1 MTEENIEINP
11 ESIAKTTGRFW
22 SYFTSEELWDYV
34 IASSIKIISI
44 LLISYLV
51 IFIGKKIITRL
62 FTLRFKTPLKQSER
76 RQTTLVKLLH
86 SVLTYVVYFSAI
98 IAVLSALKIEVM
110 GLLAGAGIAGLA
122 IGFGAQSLV
131 KDVITGFFIILE
143 DQFAVGDY
151 VKLTTSNVAEGTVSE
166 IGLRTT
172 KLVAFTGELYI
183 IPNGQ
188 IMDVVNYSINNS
200 KGIIDLQVGIEA
212 DIEKIERLV
221 TDYLQTLPA
230 KYEEL
235 VSVPIFVGVQ
245 NIVGTEV
252 TVRIVVETQPY
263 QHFAISRIIKRDVKD
278 IFEKNGIPMP
288 YQKMMVYNQD
298 SNKNGGDDA

>member
-1 MTEENIEINP
+1 M
-11 ESIAKTTGRFW
+11 K
-22 SYFTSEELWDYV
+22 
-34 IASSIKIISI
+34 
-44 LLISYLV
+44 
-51 IFIGKKIITRL
+51 
-62 FTLRFKTPLKQSER
+62 LK
-76 RQTTLVKLLH
+76 
-86 SVLTYVVYFSAI
+86 
-98 IAVLSALKIEVM
+98 
-110 GLLAGAGIAGLA
+110 
-122 IGFGAQSLV
+122 
-131 KDVITGFFIILE
+131 
-143 DQFAVGDY
+143 
-151 VKLTTSNVAEGTVSE
+151 TSNVAEGTVSE

-172 KLVAFTGELYI
+172 KLIAFTGELYI

-230 KYEEL
+230 KYEVL
-235 VSVPIFVGVQ
+235 LSVPIFVGVQ